1 MARARYSFR
10 TQCNQL
16 SCLLTMLRSSV
27 AAVILLSCFTA
38 AGWAQAPSPTS
49 PAASPPAKPAA
60 KKAAPKAKAAA
71 KQPVVETGPCRIG
84 VISALGDRFFVHK
97 FGLTIFENEESEAST
112 NGWGL
117 DDLPFARVRA
127 ATGADPSV
135 RRIAYA
141 RGAFDPYYNPKSI
154 FLRDPSE
161 DLPAIIRNITAN
173 ANCERYL
180 VITKYNGVVAGT
192 KMEIKGIGAYSQ
204 GIGSLMRHYH
214 LFANVA
220 FSMYDGATYEKIN
233 RSLAAFGASFGSG
246 LGLTEDPLTKLDESL
261 YPNPPESASGSTALK
276 ERTRALVSAR
286 LDRMIPVYLQP

>member
-1 MARARYSFR
+1 MFRSFASA
-10 TQCNQL
+10 TIL
-16 SCLLTMLRSSV
+16 VSCL
-27 AAVILLSCFTA
+27 TA
-38 AGWAQAPSPTS
+38 AGWAQSPAPSS
-49 PAASPPAKPAA
+49 APAATPAKPVT

-71 KQPVVETGPCRIG
+71 KQPVAETGPCRLG
-84 VISALGDRFFVHK
+84 VISALGDRFSVQK
-97 FGLTIFENEESEAST
+97 FGLTIFENEESEAAM

-135 RRIAYA
+135 RRIAYPK
-141 RGAFDPYYNPKSI
+141 GAFDPYYNPKSR
-154 FLRDPSE
+154 FLPDPSE
-161 DLPAIIRNITAN
+161 GLPAIVRNITAN

-204 GIGSLMRHYH
+204 GIGSFARHYH

-220 FSMYDGATYEKIN
+220 VSMYDGATYEKIN
-233 RSLAAFGASFGSG
+233 RSLAALGASFAAG
-246 LGLTEDPLTKLDESL
+246 LGLTEDPLTKLDDSL
-261 YPNPPESASGSTALK
+261 FPNPPESASGSTALK

-286 LDRMIPVYLQP
+286 LDRMIPVYLQQ

>member
-1 MARARYSFR
+1 
-10 TQCNQL
+10 
-16 SCLLTMLRSSV
+16 MLRHSA
-27 AAVILLSCFTA
+27 AAVILISWFTA
-38 AGWAQAPSPTS
+38 TGWAQAPSATS
-49 PAASPPAKPAA
+49 PAASSPSKTAT

-71 KQPVVETGPCRIG
+71 KQPAAETGPCRLG
-84 VISALGDRFFVHK
+84 VISALGDRFSVHK
-97 FGLTIFENEESEAST
+97 FGLTIFENEESEALV

-127 ATGADPSV
+127 ATGADTSV
-135 RRIAYA
+135 RRIVYA
-141 RGAFDPYYNPKSI
+141 KGAFDPFYNPKSR

-161 DLPAIIRNITAN
+161 ELPAIVRSITSN

-180 VITKYNGVVAGT
+180 VITKYNATVSGT
-192 KMEIKGIGAYSQ
+192 KMEIKGIGTYSQ
-204 GIGSLMRHYH
+204 GIGSLVRHYH

-220 FSMYDGATYEKIN
+220 ISMYDGATYEKIN
-233 RSLAAFGASFGSG
+233 RSFAGFGASLAAG

-286 LDRMIPVYLQP
+286 LDRMIPGYLQP

>member
-1 MARARYSFR
+1 M
-10 TQCNQL
+10 
-16 SCLLTMLRSSV
+16 TMLRNSA
-27 AAVILLSCFTA
+27 AAVILISCFTA
-38 AGWAQAPSPTS
+38 TGWAQAPSATS
-49 PAASPPAKPAA
+49 PAASSPSKTAT

-71 KQPVVETGPCRIG
+71 KQPAAETGPCRLG
-84 VISALGDRFFVHK
+84 VISALGDRFSVHK
-97 FGLTIFENEESEAST
+97 FGLTIFENEESEALV

-141 RGAFDPYYNPKSI
+141 KGAFDPFYNPKSR
-154 FLRDPSE
+154 FLRDASE
-161 DLPAIIRNITAN
+161 ELPAIVRSITSN

-180 VITKYNGVVAGT
+180 VITKYNATVSGT
-192 KMEIKGIGAYSQ
+192 KMEIKGIGTYSQ
-204 GIGSLMRHYH
+204 GIGSLVRHYH

-220 FSMYDGATYEKIN
+220 ISMYDGATYEKIN
-233 RSLAAFGASFGSG
+233 RSFAGFGASLAAG
-246 LGLTEDPLTKLDESL
+246 LGLTEDPLTKLDESH

-286 LDRMIPVYLQP
+286 LDRMIPGYLQP